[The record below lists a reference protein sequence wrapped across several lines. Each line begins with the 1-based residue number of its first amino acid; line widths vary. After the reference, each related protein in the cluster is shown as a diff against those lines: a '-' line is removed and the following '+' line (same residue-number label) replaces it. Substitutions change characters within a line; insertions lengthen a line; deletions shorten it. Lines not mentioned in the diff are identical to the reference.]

1 MNGKQIVAEA
11 LQPVL
16 PDWEMSDIEVKIE
29 RPKDEKL
36 GDYAFPTF
44 TLAKTLRK
52 APNLIASEM
61 AEKIDP
67 SKFEKVQAVGP
78 YVNFFLNKS
87 QVGAE
92 ILKEV
97 LSDPENYGVRN
108 IGQDRN
114 VTLDYSSPNIAK
126 PMGMGH
132 LRSTMIGESVARIL
146 AKEGF
151 KPIRIDYLGDW
162 GTQFGKMMAAYKMW
176 GDDAEIEKDPIN
188 TLLSYYV
195 RINKEA
201 ADHPEYDD
209 AGREWFAKLERGD
222 EDAKRLWTW
231 FREVSLE
238 RFKRV
243 YKMLDVD
250 FDSYA
255 GEAFSATMM
264 DEPVR
269 ILREKNLLVKSQGAE
284 IVDLE
289 KYNLP
294 PLMVIKSNGTST
306 YITRDLAT
314 AMYRKKTYDFYKSI
328 YVVGQEQE
336 VYFQQ
341 LRACLKEMGFDW
353 ADDIV
358 HVSFGLM
365 SINGQK
371 MSTRKGNVVDL
382 EDVLNQSVD
391 LARKQIAEKNAGL
404 ANADEVAKQVGI
416 GAVVFHDLK
425 NYRRNPIDFNLE
437 EVVKFEGETG
447 PYVQYARAR
456 GESLLRKSGIK
467 GFDDV
472 DLTKIGEAEWDL
484 VSFMG
489 RYADVLQ
496 KALEAYDP
504 SVVAKFALELA
515 KRFNK
520 YYAHTRILVDD
531 VDEDVKKARLAV
543 VKAVSE
549 VIKSALDLLDVK
561 APDEM

>member
-92 ILKEV
+92 ILKEI
-97 LSDPENYGVRN
+97 LSDPENYGARN
-108 IGQDRN
+108 IGQGRN
-114 VTLDYSSPNIAK
+114 VSTEYSSPNIAK

-132 LRSTMIGESVARIL
+132 LRSTMIGESIARIL

-222 EDAKRLWTW
+222 EEAKRLWTW

-250 FDSYA
+250 FDSYT

-306 YITRDLAT
+306 YITRDLVT

-358 HVSFGLM
+358 HISFGLM

-425 NYRRNPIDFNLE
+425 NYRRNSIDFNLE

-467 GFDDV
+467 VFDDV

-496 KALEAYDP
+496 KALETYDP
-504 SVVAKFALELA
+504 SAVAKFALELA

-549 VIKSALDLLDVK
+549 VIKSALNLLDVK

>member
-61 AEKIDP
+61 AEKIDT

-92 ILKEV
+92 ILKEI
-97 LSDPENYGVRN
+97 LSDPENYGARN
-108 IGQDRN
+108 IGQGRN
-114 VTLDYSSPNIAK
+114 VSTEYSSPNIAK

-132 LRSTMIGESVARIL
+132 LRSTMIGESIARIL

-222 EDAKRLWTW
+222 EEAKRLWTW

-250 FDSYA
+250 FDSYT

-358 HVSFGLM
+358 HISFGLM

-496 KALEAYDP
+496 KALETYDP
-504 SVVAKFALELA
+504 SAVAKFALELA

-549 VIKSALDLLDVK
+549 VIKSALNLLDVK

>member
-92 ILKEV
+92 ILKEI
-97 LSDPENYGVRN
+97 LSDPENYGARN
-108 IGQDRN
+108 IGQGRN
-114 VTLDYSSPNIAK
+114 VSTEYSSPNIAK

-132 LRSTMIGESVARIL
+132 LRSTMIGESIARIL

-222 EDAKRLWTW
+222 EEAKRLWTW

-250 FDSYA
+250 FDSYT

-358 HVSFGLM
+358 HISFGLM

-496 KALEAYDP
+496 KALETYDP
-504 SVVAKFALELA
+504 SAVAKFALELA

-549 VIKSALDLLDVK
+549 VIKSALNLLDVK

>member
-92 ILKEV
+92 ILKEI
-97 LSDPENYGVRN
+97 LSDPENYGARN
-108 IGQDRN
+108 IGQGRN
-114 VTLDYSSPNIAK
+114 VSTEYSSPNIAK

-132 LRSTMIGESVARIL
+132 LRSTMIGESIARIL

-222 EDAKRLWTW
+222 EEAKRLWTW

-250 FDSYA
+250 FDSYT

-306 YITRDLAT
+306 YITRDLVT

-358 HVSFGLM
+358 HISFGLM

-425 NYRRNPIDFNLE
+425 NYRRNSIDFNLE

-496 KALEAYDP
+496 KALETYDP
-504 SVVAKFALELA
+504 SAVAKFALELA

>member
-92 ILKEV
+92 ILKEI
-97 LSDPENYGVRN
+97 LSDPENYGARN
-108 IGQDRN
+108 IGQGRN
-114 VTLDYSSPNIAK
+114 VSTEYSSPNIAK

-132 LRSTMIGESVARIL
+132 LRSTMIGESIARIL

-222 EDAKRLWTW
+222 EEAKRLWTW

-250 FDSYA
+250 FDSYT

-358 HVSFGLM
+358 HISFGLM

>member
-1 MNGKQIVAEA
+1 
-11 LQPVL
+11 
-16 PDWEMSDIEVKIE
+16 
-29 RPKDEKL
+29 
-36 GDYAFPTF
+36 
-44 TLAKTLRK
+44 
-52 APNLIASEM
+52 
-61 AEKIDP
+61 
-67 SKFEKVQAVGP
+67 
-78 YVNFFLNKS
+78 
-87 QVGAE
+87 
-92 ILKEV
+92 
-97 LSDPENYGVRN
+97 
-108 IGQDRN
+108 
-114 VTLDYSSPNIAK
+114 
-126 PMGMGH
+126 
-132 LRSTMIGESVARIL
+132 
-146 AKEGF
+146 
-151 KPIRIDYLGDW
+151 
-162 GTQFGKMMAAYKMW
+162 
-176 GDDAEIEKDPIN
+176 
-188 TLLSYYV
+188 
-195 RINKEA
+195 
-201 ADHPEYDD
+201 
-209 AGREWFAKLERGD
+209 
-222 EDAKRLWTW
+222 
-231 FREVSLE
+231 
-238 RFKRV
+238 
-243 YKMLDVD
+243 
-250 FDSYA
+250 
-255 GEAFSATMM
+255 
-264 DEPVR
+264 
-269 ILREKNLLVKSQGAE
+269 
-284 IVDLE
+284 
-289 KYNLP
+289 
-294 PLMVIKSNGTST
+294 MVIKSNGTST

-358 HVSFGLM
+358 HISFGLM

-496 KALEAYDP
+496 KALETYDP
-504 SVVAKFALELA
+504 SAVAKFALELA

>member
-92 ILKEV
+92 ILKEI
-97 LSDPENYGVRN
+97 LSDPENYGARN
-108 IGQDRN
+108 IGQGRN
-114 VTLDYSSPNIAK
+114 VSTEYSSPNIAK

-132 LRSTMIGESVARIL
+132 LRSTMIGESIARIL

-222 EDAKRLWTW
+222 EEAKRLWTW

-250 FDSYA
+250 FDSYT

-358 HVSFGLM
+358 HISFGLM

-496 KALEAYDP
+496 KALETYDP
-504 SVVAKFALELA
+504 SAVAKFALELA

>member
-92 ILKEV
+92 ILKEI

-108 IGQDRN
+108 IGQGRN
-114 VTLDYSSPNIAK
+114 VSIDYSSPNIAK

-146 AKEGF
+146 AKECF

-264 DEPVR
+264 EEPVR

-472 DLTKIGEAEWDL
+472 DLTKIGKAEWDL

-496 KALEAYDP
+496 KALETYDP
-504 SVVAKFALELA
+504 SIVAKFALELA

>member
-16 PDWEMSDIEVKIE
+16 PDWEMSDIDVKIE

-92 ILKEV
+92 ILKEI
-97 LSDPENYGVRN
+97 LSDPENYGARN
-108 IGQDRN
+108 IGQGRN
-114 VTLDYSSPNIAK
+114 VSTEYSSPNIAK

-132 LRSTMIGESVARIL
+132 LRSTMIGESIARIL

-222 EDAKRLWTW
+222 EEAKRLWTW

-250 FDSYA
+250 FDSYT

-358 HVSFGLM
+358 HISFGLM

-496 KALEAYDP
+496 KALETYDP
-504 SVVAKFALELA
+504 SAVAKFALELA

>member
-92 ILKEV
+92 ILKEI

-108 IGQDRN
+108 IGQGRN
-114 VTLDYSSPNIAK
+114 VSIDYSSPNIAK

-146 AKEGF
+146 AKECF

-264 DEPVR
+264 EEPVR

-496 KALEAYDP
+496 KALETYDP

>member
-92 ILKEV
+92 ILKEI
-97 LSDPENYGVRN
+97 LSDPENYGARN
-108 IGQDRN
+108 IGQGRN
-114 VTLDYSSPNIAK
+114 VSTEYSSPNIAK

-132 LRSTMIGESVARIL
+132 LRSTMIGESIARIL

-222 EDAKRLWTW
+222 EEAKRLWTW

-250 FDSYA
+250 FDSYT

-284 IVDLE
+284 IVDLD

-358 HVSFGLM
+358 HISFGLM

-496 KALEAYDP
+496 KALETYDP
-504 SVVAKFALELA
+504 SAVAKFALELA

>member
-92 ILKEV
+92 ILKEI
-97 LSDPENYGVRN
+97 LSDPENYGARN
-108 IGQDRN
+108 IGQGRN
-114 VTLDYSSPNIAK
+114 VSTEYSSPNIAK

-132 LRSTMIGESVARIL
+132 LRSTMIGESIARIL

-222 EDAKRLWTW
+222 EEAKRLWTW

-250 FDSYA
+250 FDSYT
-255 GEAFSATMM
+255 GEAFSSTMM

-358 HVSFGLM
+358 HISFGLM

-496 KALEAYDP
+496 KALETYDP
-504 SVVAKFALELA
+504 SAVAKFALELA

-549 VIKSALDLLDVK
+549 VIKSALNLLDVK

>member
-92 ILKEV
+92 ILKEI
-97 LSDPENYGVRN
+97 LSDPENYGARN
-108 IGQDRN
+108 IGQGRN
-114 VTLDYSSPNIAK
+114 VSTEYSSPNIAK

-132 LRSTMIGESVARIL
+132 LRSAMIGESIARIL

-222 EDAKRLWTW
+222 EEAKRLWTW

-250 FDSYA
+250 FDSYT

-358 HVSFGLM
+358 HISFGLM

-496 KALEAYDP
+496 KALETYDP
-504 SVVAKFALELA
+504 SAVAKFSLELA

-549 VIKSALDLLDVK
+549 VIKSALNLLDVK